1 MSIVAAAPVQT
12 ITIATNVK
20 TYPIAIDA
28 DFIAYS
34 ENLVQLL
41 CNRAQWT
48 KIDVTLEKVASDCRA
63 YAASRMPGAA
73 EEIAAYDL
81 VEVQVPEQSPVAAR
95 QFPWEFVISE
105 ITRDLRKHRNPL
117 LVTRQLIRAAGTDG
131 PAPPLPPAPVHVAMI
146 SSEPGQLAGKFSFTS
161 EENLL
166 ISSFAADVPQNDQEF
181 TQSSPRPPLPSAT
194 YTRWKDP
201 TLAELSNQI
210 STQPSDVVHF
220 CGIDGWQG
228 AALLGMPASEAHD
241 GVFLPDEFDTPI
253 IASADSIAA
262 AMCAGKPASLV
273 GFNLYYSS
281 ANTAALTVAKG
292 AGAAI
297 GFQDEIDNALAERFF
312 SIFYDVWYQGR
323 DLIAAYQAAFASLAS
338 ERGQLR
344 GSGIVLWSAKSLLQP
359 QTTTKMAR
367 LKPRPFPLLQ
377 PSEVPDHRTAVTV
390 ELTESLRLNYSM
402 LHNNRPLFEIF
413 RLKRQ
418 GRGAVQGVQVQ
429 VVLHAG
435 TEQATYGASFDLT
448 ESVPI
453 IDVNDAVRVSL
464 TSELS
469 RSLQESVMTSLYVSV
484 TWGTHV
490 ILQRTY
496 RVALLPTDEW
506 QDDDLNRIWLPSF
519 VLPRDPVVI
528 KLLDHAQRY
537 LVAIA
542 DRCDASFDAYQSILG
557 VPEERYYPA
566 IDAQVQAIWWALV
579 QDFRLAYINPPPTFT
594 EAAQRLRTPSDC
606 INGKRGTCI
615 DLALLLAAA
624 FEYIEMYPVVFLLD
638 GHAFPGYCR
647 SEAAHASLVELLSKV
662 PQDGSSGQNPAEIA
676 QMPEVRSVWMFD
688 KRYYWDIVRMVRSGL
703 IVPIETTLIAG
714 AAGFSDA
721 VAQGIENLRNKAEFQ
736 YLVDI
741 QTARERNVTPIP
753 RWSIQ

>member
-1 MSIVAAAPVQT
+1 MGATATAPAPI
-12 ITIATNVK
+12 ITIATNLK
-20 TYPIAIDA
+20 TYSIAIDC
-28 DFIAYS
+28 DFEAYCKD
-34 ENLVQLL
+34 LVQLL
-41 CNRAQWT
+41 CNRVQWT
-48 KIDVTLEKVASDCRA
+48 KMDVTLEKVAGDCRA
-63 YAASRMPGAA
+63 YAASRLPGAA
-73 EEIAAYDL
+73 EEIAAQEI
-81 VEVQVPEQSPVAAR
+81 VEVQIPEHAPVSAR

-105 ITRDLRKHRNPL
+105 ITRDLRKHRRPL
-117 LVTRQLIRAAGTDG
+117 LVTRQLLRTAGTDG
-131 PAPPLPPAPVHVAMI
+131 PAPPQPPAPVQVAMI
-146 SSEPGQLAGKFSFTS
+146 SSEPGQLAGKFSFAS

-166 ISSFAADVPQNDQEF
+166 ISSFAADVPQNDQEPQTSSRPLLQSATF
-181 TQSSPRPPLPSAT
+181 TQ
-194 YTRWKDP
+194 WKDP
-201 TLAELSNQI
+201 TLAELSTQ
-210 STQPSDVVHF
+210 SAAQPSDVVHF

-228 AALLGMPASEAHD
+228 AALLGMPPTDAYD
-241 GVFLPDEFDTPI
+241 GIFLPDEGGAPV

-262 AMCAGKPASLV
+262 AVCAGKPPSLV

-297 GFQDEIDNALAERFF
+297 GFQDDIDDALAERFF
-312 SIFYDVWYQGR
+312 TIFYDVWYQGR
-323 DLIAAYQAAFASLAS
+323 DLIAAYQAAFAGLAS
-338 ERGQLR
+338 EHGRLR

-359 QTTTKMAR
+359 QPTTKLPR

-377 PSEVPDHRTAVTV
+377 PGEVPDHRTAVTV
-390 ELTESLRLNYSM
+390 ELTECDRLNYSM

-418 GRGAVQGVQVQ
+418 GRGAVQGVQVH
-429 VVLHAG
+429 VTLHAG
-435 TEQATYGASFDLT
+435 TEEANYEASFDLT

-453 IDVNDAVRVSL
+453 VDVNNSVRVSL

-484 TWGTHV
+484 TWGLHI

-528 KLLDHAQRY
+528 KLLDYAQRY

-542 DRCDASFDAYQSILG
+542 DRSDAGFDAYQSIVGL
-557 VPEERYYPA
+557 PEERYYPA
-566 IDAQVQAIWWALV
+566 VDAQVQAIWWALV

-594 EAAQRLRTPSDC
+594 DAAQRLRTPSDC
-606 INGKRGTCI
+606 IDGKRGTCI

-624 FEYIEMYPVVFLLD
+624 LEYIEMYPVVFLLD

-662 PQDGSSGQNPAEIA
+662 PVDGSSVQNPAEIA
-676 QMPEVRSVWMFD
+676 RMPEVRSVWMFD
-688 KRYYWDIVRMVRSGL
+688 KRYYWEIVRMVRAGL

-714 AAGFSDA
+714 ASGFSEA

-753 RWSIQ
+753 RWSVP